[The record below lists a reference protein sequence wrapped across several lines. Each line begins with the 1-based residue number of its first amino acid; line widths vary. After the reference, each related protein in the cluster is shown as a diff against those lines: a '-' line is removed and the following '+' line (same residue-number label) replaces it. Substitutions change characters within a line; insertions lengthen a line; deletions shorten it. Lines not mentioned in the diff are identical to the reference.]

1 MSPPKSKTQHR
12 RTTTARVAILL
23 SILIVGGLI
32 IAYWAT
38 QSLRENT
45 QDIGYY
51 AIGGRAA
58 QAYCDK
64 NMATAKAGNSTNSTE
79 IQAIGHRFTT
89 FDDPD
94 ILCELDAV
102 GDLSNAWVKTD
113 TRKATH
119 ELAYVARGYA
129 GMNAEMIA
137 VFQPK
142 TL

>member
-1 MSPPKSKTQHR
+1 MTKSGR
-12 RTTTARVAILL
+12 DGRYRLGL
-23 SILIVGGLI
+23 ESRELDSDGLI
-32 IAYWAT
+32 DLLLGWIAKYPIVSIEDPLAEDDVEGFT
-38 QSLRENT
+38 RFT
-45 QDIGYY
+45 
-51 AIGGRAA
+51 
-58 QAYCDK
+58 
-64 NMATAKAGNSTNSTE
+64 
-79 IQAIGHRFTT
+79 QAIGHRFTT

-142 TL
+142 TP